1 MTTNSTDP
9 SYVTVALDLNG
20 TGNGS
25 GGGVASLIEF
35 YEEHAPVATAID
47 RMITP
52 VFYFIGI
59 PCNPLCAFIW
69 LGRHTRRSNSS
80 AIYLGALSISH
91 TVFLILHIFIELN
104 YAWGIKTFDGYVSCE
119 LFYTIYY
126 CPQYLAPL
134 LVLGFTVER
143 FIAVCYPFVKEKY
156 CTVRRAVAVVV
167 ILLVFCF
174 LLSCV
179 QAYLWTFD
187 EGYQMCNHRESL
199 QKSDFPRLWTWV
211 TELVVFGIAPFAAL
225 IFNVLVMREIRSI
238 TTRGPAV
245 MSSGGSGGQTQA
257 STMTLLTVSF
267 YLICTWVPATLVYSL
282 EREVPFGERLLPE
295 DAEVWNRHFTY
306 YTVRKCVEEVTLSNS
321 ACYFFIYYLTGK
333 HFRDR
338 FREVMLPKRCVAR
351 SQAAGGSMNGRSLDA
366 KQYIAV
372 PCSTDNG
379 HHTCVTNV

>member
-1 MTTNSTDP
+1 MTTNTTDP
-9 SYVTVALDLNG
+9 SYVTVALDMDLNG

-25 GGGVASLIEF
+25 EGGVVSLIQF
-35 YEEHAPVATAID
+35 YEENAPVATAID

-104 YAWGIKTFDGYVSCE
+104 YAWGIKTFDGHVSCE

-156 CTVRRAVAVVV
+156 CTVRRAVVAVI

-187 EGYQMCNHRESL
+187 ESYQMCNHREFL
-199 QKSDFPRLWTWV
+199 QQSDFPRLWTWV

-225 IFNVLVMREIRSI
+225 IFNILVMREIRSI
-238 TTRGPAV
+238 TMRGPAV
-245 MSSGGSGGQTQA
+245 TTSGGSGQNQA

-282 EREVPFGERLLPE
+282 EREFPFGDKMPPE
-295 DAEVWNRHFTY
+295 EAEVWKRHFTY

-338 FREVMLPKRCVAR
+338 FKAMMLPKRCAAR
-351 SQAAGGSMNGRSLDA
+351 NQSNGSMNGRSLNA